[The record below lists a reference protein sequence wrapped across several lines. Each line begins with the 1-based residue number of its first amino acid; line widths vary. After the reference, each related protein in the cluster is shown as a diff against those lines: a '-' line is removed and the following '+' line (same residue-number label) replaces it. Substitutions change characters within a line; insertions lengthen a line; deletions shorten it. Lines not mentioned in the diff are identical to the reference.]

1 MSDLGDKLVQA
12 IEERDNNINNWIWIN
27 DNNKSKR
34 LLDMDF
40 DELQE
45 AYTHVLDMLYRRSN
59 NKYGKYEIRKNIQNM
74 YTACNAELFHRYI
87 QYNEVVDLFKTNK
100 DILDF
105 INTFKEQHHVT
116 NDDSIL
122 KVFSNIPKEYDT
134 LTVGDLLKAC
144 LDSLYPISRKIISN
158 KFIISLGIWLTTE
171 DKKNL
176 TEFREDGTLRPWIE
190 VLKERL
196 FINGGYF
203 KVSPSGLS
211 YSELRSLINLQDNSR
226 VSTLSS
232 ETLRFLRDKILLQLD
247 NNLEYHINKWNTLKQ
262 QIEKVADYK
271 DWKLVNKY
279 AN

>member
-1 MSDLGDKLVQA
+1 M
-12 IEERDNNINNWIWIN
+12 
-27 DNNKSKR
+27 
-34 LLDMDF
+34 
-40 DELQE
+40 
-45 AYTHVLDMLYRRSN
+45 
-59 NKYGKYEIRKNIQNM
+59 
-74 YTACNAELFHRYI
+74 
-87 QYNEVVDLFKTNK
+87 
-100 DILDF
+100 
-105 INTFKEQHHVT
+105 
-116 NDDSIL
+116 
-122 KVFSNIPKEYDT
+122 
-134 LTVGDLLKAC
+134 KAC

-158 KFIISLGIWLTTE
+158 KFIISLGIWLTNE
-171 DKKNL
+171 DKRNL
-176 TEFREDGTLRPWIE
+176 TEFRSDGTLRPWVE

-196 FINGGYF
+196 FIDGGYF

-262 QIEKVADYK
+262 QIEKVAEYK

>member
-34 LLDMDF
+34 LLDMDAT
-40 DELQE
+40 ELQE

-105 INTFKEQHHVT
+105 INAFKEQHHVT
-116 NDDSIL
+116 NEDSIL
-122 KVFSNIPKEYDT
+122 KVFSNIPKEYET

-158 KFIISLGIWLTTE
+158 KFIISLGIWLTNE
-171 DKKNL
+171 DKRNL
-176 TEFREDGTLRPWIE
+176 TEFRSDGTLRPWVE

-196 FINGGYF
+196 FIDGGYF

-247 NNLEYHINKWNTLKQ
+247 NNLE
-262 QIEKVADYK
+262 
-271 DWKLVNKY
+271 
-279 AN
+279 